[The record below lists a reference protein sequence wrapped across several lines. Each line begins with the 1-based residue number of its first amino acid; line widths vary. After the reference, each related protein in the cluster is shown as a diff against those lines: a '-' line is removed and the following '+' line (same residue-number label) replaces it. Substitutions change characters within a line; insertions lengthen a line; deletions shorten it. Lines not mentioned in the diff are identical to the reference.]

1 MGPRPQGRGRAPG
14 SRLRPAPKRAAEADK
29 RPLAQAQTTA
39 DSGLRSFF
47 EEAARVPQPSAEE
60 QVELLQR
67 AGSGDEA
74 ARATLLKTK
83 LGMVARL
90 AAARVERGLPFGDL
104 VQEGS
109 IGLMGAIDYFQ
120 ASGRDDFDAFAA
132 EQVGAQMDAA
142 LKSEAESVR
151 EAQLMVEAAQQYEGA
166 EMALARDLGRAP
178 TPAELAKK
186 LEWTRQRT
194 DQIGEMVDEARR
206 IHDEELLQYLDPDA
220 VDITDEEAEDG

>member
-29 RPLAQAQTTA
+29 RPLAQA
-39 DSGLRSFF
+39 
-47 EEAARVPQPSAEE
+47 
-60 QVELLQR
+60 
-67 AGSGDEA
+67 
-74 ARATLLKTK
+74 
-83 LGMVARL
+83 
-90 AAARVERGLPFGDL
+90 
-104 VQEGS
+104 
-109 IGLMGAIDYFQ
+109 Q

-220 VDITDEEAEDG
+220 LEVDDEEAEDG

>member
-1 MGPRPQGRGRAPG
+1 MGPRPEGRGRAPG
-14 SRLRPAPKRAAEADK
+14 SRLRPALKKVARPAEDV
-29 RPLAQAQTTA
+29 
-39 DSGLRSFF
+39 SVRSQPTGDEGMRSVF
-47 EEAARVPQPSAEE
+47 EEAARVPKPNAKE
-60 QVELLQR
+60 QAELLQR
-67 AGSGDEA
+67 AASGDEA

-83 LGMVARL
+83 LSMVGRL
-90 AAARVERGLPFGDL
+90 AAARAEKGLPFGDL

-220 VDITDEEAEDG
+220 VEIDDEEAEDG

>member
-1 MGPRPQGRGRAPG
+1 M
-14 SRLRPAPKRAAEADK
+14 AADPE
-29 RPLAQAQTTA
+29 TTV
-39 DSGLRSFF
+39 DDGLRSFF
-47 EEAARVPQPSAEE
+47 EEAARTPQPSAEE
-60 QVELLQR
+60 QAELLRR
-67 AGSGDEA
+67 AGGGDEA
-74 ARATLLKTK
+74 ARATLLKAK
-83 LGMVARL
+83 LGMVGRL
-90 AAARVERGLPFGDL
+90 AAARAEKGLPFGDL

-142 LKSEAESVR
+142 LESEAESVR
-151 EAQLMVEAAQQYEGA
+151 EAQMMVEAAQQYEGA
-166 EMALARDLGRAP
+166 QMALARDLGRAP
-178 TPAELAKK
+178 TAAELAKK

-220 VDITDEEAEDG
+220 VEIDDEEAEDG